1 LVKAFLDRELPPR
14 RTPYE
19 LLFYPKDF
27 ARKHTLEDIED
38 WRKPA
43 VVLKKYARLVQAL
56 RKRQRDQAS

>member
-1 LVKAFLDRELPPR
+1 LVKAILDRELPPR

-27 ARKHTLEDIED
+27 AKKNILVDIED

-43 VVLKKYARLVQAL
+43 VVLKTYARLV
-56 RKRQRDQAS
+56 